1 MSWFQRL
8 LPNITYAI
16 MRTIQKKLNCNNHIQ
31 QLNIAPMEETWFY
44 ERLFFEV
51 VIVIGKDKK
60 QSIKD
65 TKSTKMSF
73 MVYVRI
79 VS

>member
-1 MSWFQRL
+1 
-8 LPNITYAI
+8 

>member
-31 QLNIAPMEETWFY
+31 QLNIASMEETWFY